1 MTPFLDQVARHYH
14 AAGDVE
20 DLCFIFPNRRAVAF
34 FRKYLGECVARAG
47 RPMRVPSLYT
57 MNDFFYRLCGA
68 RETDRVHLLLTLY
81 DCYKPLYGEKAEP
94 LDEFIFWGGVLL
106 SDFDDVDK
114 YLVDPEKLFTN
125 IADFRALQDDFSW
138 LDERQEQAIR
148 AFLTHFSSGGRYK
161 EEFRRIW
168 DILLPLYRSFHAR
181 LREKGMAYEG
191 MVYRELAERLSEG
204 SVADLLPD
212 AFGTV
217 RRFVFVGLN
226 ALNECEKRLMRRL
239 RDARLAEFCWDYGPG
254 WISDPANKASL
265 FLSENVLEFPQ
276 AFEPD
281 PEGLGVPEISVLSV
295 PSGVGQA
302 KQVPAILDRLGAAG
316 IETAV
321 VLPDEG
327 LLLPVLNSLPERISE
342 INVTMGYPMGGSS
355 LSALMADVAALQL
368 HLREKDGAWYF
379 YHRPVWAIFSN
390 SIFKTLA
397 GEEGR
402 RRAAEVRA
410 KARYYIPV
418 SELTGLPVFDRIFR
432 PVATA
437 PAGCNPQAIR
447 ALESYQ
453 RELLADLG
461 ARLREVP
468 GMALELDFVRDY
480 YLAVGRLSDCEL
492 PVRPATYFRLLEQL
506 VAAATVPFRGEPLK
520 GLQVMGPLETRALD
534 FENLIVLSC
543 NEGVFPRRSV
553 ASSFVP
559 AELRRGFDLPT
570 YEYQDAVWAYY
581 FYRMIRRAGHVWLL
595 LDSRTEGL
603 RGGEESRFVKQLELH
618 FGARVTRCV
627 LRAPISKPE
636 EADSLPKTAEQL
648 EELHRHNL
656 SASSL
661 ENYLVCPAKFYYGKV
676 CGLRDEDEVR
686 ESLEANDIGT
696 VFHGVMEELYTVEGA
711 FVSRDYLKQVLS
723 GGRIPALVRRR
734 VLEKLNGF
742 ELAGRNI
749 VFADMIVRYVRQ
761 AVLRDIEYLEKQ
773 GVEGFRIL
781 GLELERYATIGGFRF
796 RGVLDRLDSIRPG
809 ELRVLDYKTGRVTDE
824 DFLIDEGN
832 AEAVV
837 EALFGDS
844 GAKRPK
850 IALQLYLY
858 DRYIAD
864 DPAFRGWTLQNSV
877 YQPARLFIREVENV
891 SLSRRFLD
899 LMDGRLADLLAEIS
913 DLEKPWRRTQDTKS
927 CAWCDFK
934 NICGR

>member
-1 MTPFLDQVARHYH
+1 MKEGGPLQRAALLFAWQLQNVLFPVIFHSFVLDRLRREPDRRAASLAEVELENSPCVHTEFRNAYLGPGQDRGVAVGIDFGRVVAGRQKIEGNRSLAGGIGNGPEEPFLSMSAD
-14 AAGDVE
+14 
-20 DLCFIFPNRRAVAF
+20 
-34 FRKYLGECVARAG
+34 
-47 RPMRVPSLYT
+47 
-57 MNDFFYRLCGA
+57 
-68 RETDRVHLLLTLY
+68 
-81 DCYKPLYGEKAEP
+81 
-94 LDEFIFWGGVLL
+94 GGNV
-106 SDFDDVDK
+106 
-114 YLVDPEKLFTN
+114 
-125 IADFRALQDDFSW
+125 I
-138 LDERQEQAIR
+138 
-148 AFLTHFSSGGRYK
+148 
-161 EEFRRIW
+161 
-168 DILLPLYRSFHAR
+168 
-181 LREKGMAYEG
+181 
-191 MVYRELAERLSEG
+191 
-204 SVADLLPD
+204 
-212 AFGTV
+212 
-217 RRFVFVGLN
+217 
-226 ALNECEKRLMRRL
+226 
-239 RDARLAEFCWDYGPG
+239 ARLAFQYSSIIPDGVDVIEEFQ
-254 WISDPANKASL
+254 
-265 FLSENVLEFPQ
+265 F
-276 AFEPD
+276 
-281 PEGLGVPEISVLSV
+281 
-295 PSGVGQA
+295 
-302 KQVPAILDRLGAAG
+302 RL
-316 IETAV
+316 V
-321 VLPDEG
+321 
-327 LLLPVLNSLPERISE
+327 
-342 INVTMGYPMGGSS
+342 
-355 LSALMADVAALQL
+355 
-368 HLREKDGAWYF
+368 
-379 YHRPVWAIFSN
+379 
-390 SIFKTLA
+390 
-397 GEEGR
+397 
-402 RRAAEVRA
+402 
-410 KARYYIPV
+410 
-418 SELTGLPVFDRIFR
+418 
-432 PVATA
+432 
-437 PAGCNPQAIR
+437 
-447 ALESYQ
+447 
-453 RELLADLG
+453 
-461 ARLREVP
+461 
-468 GMALELDFVRDY
+468 
-480 YLAVGRLSDCEL
+480 LAVGRFVI
-492 PVRPATYFRLLEQL
+492 PVQDLQRAVVDSGKGQL
-506 VAAATVPFRGEPLK
+506 VGGRGLDALGTGNAVGVLLPFQPSE
-520 GLQVMGPLETRALD
+520 
-534 FENLIVLSC
+534 I
-543 NEGVFPRRSV
+543 
-553 ASSFVP
+553 
-559 AELRRGFDLPT
+559 LPIIA
-570 YEYQDAVWAYY
+570 DGI
-581 FYRMIRRAGHVWLL
+581 IRRAGHVWLL

-661 ENYLVCPAKFYYGKV
+661 ENYLVCPAKFYYAKV

>member
-1 MTPFLDQVARHYH
+1 M
-14 AAGDVE
+14 
-20 DLCFIFPNRRAVAF
+20 
-34 FRKYLGECVARAG
+34 
-47 RPMRVPSLYT
+47 
-57 MNDFFYRLCGA
+57 
-68 RETDRVHLLLTLY
+68 
-81 DCYKPLYGEKAEP
+81 
-94 LDEFIFWGGVLL
+94 
-106 SDFDDVDK
+106 
-114 YLVDPEKLFTN
+114 
-125 IADFRALQDDFSW
+125 
-138 LDERQEQAIR
+138 
-148 AFLTHFSSGGRYK
+148 
-161 EEFRRIW
+161 
-168 DILLPLYRSFHAR
+168 
-181 LREKGMAYEG
+181 
-191 MVYRELAERLSEG
+191 
-204 SVADLLPD
+204 
-212 AFGTV
+212 
-217 RRFVFVGLN
+217 
-226 ALNECEKRLMRRL
+226 
-239 RDARLAEFCWDYGPG
+239 
-254 WISDPANKASL
+254 
-265 FLSENVLEFPQ
+265 
-276 AFEPD
+276 
-281 PEGLGVPEISVLSV
+281 
-295 PSGVGQA
+295 
-302 KQVPAILDRLGAAG
+302 
-316 IETAV
+316 
-321 VLPDEG
+321 
-327 LLLPVLNSLPERISE
+327 
-342 INVTMGYPMGGSS
+342 
-355 LSALMADVAALQL
+355 
-368 HLREKDGAWYF
+368 
-379 YHRPVWAIFSN
+379 
-390 SIFKTLA
+390 
-397 GEEGR
+397 
-402 RRAAEVRA
+402 
-410 KARYYIPV
+410 
-418 SELTGLPVFDRIFR
+418 
-432 PVATA
+432 
-437 PAGCNPQAIR
+437 
-447 ALESYQ
+447 
-453 RELLADLG
+453 
-461 ARLREVP
+461 
-468 GMALELDFVRDY
+468 
-480 YLAVGRLSDCEL
+480 
-492 PVRPATYFRLLEQL
+492 
-506 VAAATVPFRGEPLK
+506 AAATVPFRGEPLK

-781 GLELERYATIGGFRF
+781 GLELDRYATIGGFRF

>member
-1 MTPFLDQVARHYH
+1 MSPFLEQVARHYF
-14 AAGDVE
+14 AAGGVE
-20 DLCFIFPNRRAVAF
+20 DLCFIFPNRRALVF
-34 FRKYLGECVARAG
+34 FRKYLGACVAEGG
-47 RPMRVPSLYT
+47 RPVRVPALYT
-57 MNDFFYRLCGA
+57 MNDFFYRVSGA
-68 RETDRVHLLLTLY
+68 RKTDQVHLLLELHA
-81 DCYKPLYGEKAEP
+81 CYKELNPKAED
-94 LDEFIFWGGVLL
+94 LDNFIFWGGVLL

-114 YLVDPEKLFTN
+114 YLVDPERLFTN
-125 IADFRALQDDFSW
+125 IADFRAMQDDFSW
-138 LDERQEQAIR
+138 LDERQEQAIK
-148 AFLTHFSSGGRYK
+148 AFLKHFSSGGRYK

-168 DILLPLYRSFHAR
+168 NILLPLYRSFNTC

-191 MVYRELAERLSEG
+191 MVYRELAERLADG

-212 AFGTV
+212 AFGGV
-217 RRFVFVGLN
+217 RKFVFVGLN
-226 ALNECEKRLMRRL
+226 ALNECERRLMRRL
-239 RDARLAEFCWDYGPG
+239 RDARLAEFCWDYGKG
-254 WISDPANKASL
+254 WISNPANKSSF
-265 FLSENVLEFPQ
+265 FLSDNVQEFPQ

-281 PEGLGVPEISVLSV
+281 PDGLGEPEISVLSV

-302 KQVPAILDRLGAAG
+302 KQIPAILDGLGAVG

-368 HLREKDGAWYF
+368 HLREKDGQWYF
-379 YHRPVWAIFSN
+379 YHRTVWAIFSN
-390 SIFKTLA
+390 SIFKTLV

-402 RRAAEVRA
+402 ERMAAIR
-410 KARYYIPV
+410 KDARYYIPE

-432 PVATA
+432 PVAKA
-437 PAGCNPQAIR
+437 PAEADPQAVQ
-447 ALESYQ
+447 ALEAYQ

-468 GMALELDFVRDY
+468 EMALELDFVRDY
-480 YLAVGRLSDCEL
+480 YLAVGRLADCPL
-492 PVRPATYFRLLEQL
+492 PVKPATYFRLLEQL
-506 VAAATVPFRGEPLK
+506 VAGATVPFRGEPLK

-534 FENLIVLSC
+534 FENLILLSC

-581 FYRMIRRAGHVWLL
+581 FYRMIRRASRVWLL

-603 RGGEESRFVKQLELH
+603 RGGEESRFIKQLELH
-618 FGARVTRCV
+618 FGARITRYV
-627 LRAPISKPE
+627 LRAPIGRPE
-636 EADSLPKTAEQL
+636 EADSIPKTAEQL

-656 SASSL
+656 SASAL
-661 ENYLVCPAKFYYGKV
+661 ENYLTCPAKFYYGKV
-676 CGLRDEDEVR
+676 CGLRDEEEVA

-696 VFHGVMEELYTVEGA
+696 VFHRAMEELYTVAGG
-711 FVSRDYLKQVLS
+711 FVSRDYLKSVLA
-723 GGRIPALVRRR
+723 GGRIPALVRRLI
-734 VLEKLNGF
+734 LEKLNSF

-761 AVLRDIEYLEKQ
+761 AVRRDIEYLEKQ
-773 GVEGFRIL
+773 GADGFRIL
-781 GLELERYATIGGFRF
+781 GLELDRYATIGGFRF
-796 RGVLDRLDSIRPG
+796 KGVIDRLDSIRPG
-809 ELRVLDYKTGRVTDE
+809 ELRVLDYKTGKVSDE
-824 DFLIDEGN
+824 DFLIGEGN
-832 AEAVV
+832 AEEVV
-837 EALFGDS
+837 EALFGENN
-844 GAKRPK
+844 GKRPK

-858 DRYIAD
+858 DRYIAG
-864 DPAFRGWTLQNSV
+864 DPEFRGWTIENSV
-877 YQPARLFIREVENV
+877 YQPSRLFIREVENV
-891 SLSRRFLD
+891 SLNRRFLD
-899 LMDGRLADLLAEIS
+899 LMDVRLGELLAEIS
-913 DLEKPWRRTQDTKS
+913 DLEQPWRRTQDTRS